1 MCCPPG
7 PAVRAVPCRLHNERT
22 AVSTMTDPISPV
34 SAAHFDLVEVAG
46 PGQVVGGVDTH
57 LDTHTAACVDH
68 LGRLLAHAQFPAT
81 TAGEKRLLA
90 WLGGFGELAAVGVE
104 GTGSYGASLARLLS
118 AEHVRVVEV
127 SRPNRQTR
135 RRRGKS
141 DPIDAE
147 AAARA
152 VLAGDA
158 TGTPKTRTGVV
169 ESIRVLRTARSGA
182 VKARTAATNTLKH
195 LVVTAP
201 EPLRSQLAGLPTDQL
216 VEATAALRPAAD
228 LTDPVQATKTALRRL
243 ARRCQHLTEE
253 ITDAD
258 TQLRA
263 LTTQTA
269 PALLERCGVGPETA
283 GQLLATAGDNPH
295 RLHSNAAFAALCG
308 TSPVPVA
315 SGRTHRVRLNRGGD
329 RQANNALH
337 TIVLVRM
344 CHHQPTRAY
353 VARRRAE
360 GKTTKEIMRCL
371 KRALCREL
379 LPLITQALTPD
390 LTASRL

>member
-1 MCCPPG
+1 
-7 PAVRAVPCRLHNERT
+7 
-22 AVSTMTDPISPV
+22 MTDPISPI
-34 SAAHFDLVEVAG
+34 SITRFDVTEVAG

-90 WLGGFGELAAVGVE
+90 WLGGFGDLAAVGVE
-104 GTGSYGASLARLLS
+104 GTGSYGASLARLLTG
-118 AEHVRVVEV
+118 EGVRVVEV

-135 RRRGKS
+135 RTRGKS

-152 VLAGDA
+152 VLAGTA
-158 TGTPKTRTGVV
+158 TGTPKTRTGTV

-182 VKARTAATNTLKH
+182 VKARTAASNTLKH
-195 LVVTAP
+195 LVITAP
-201 EPLRSQLAGLPTDQL
+201 EPLRTQLGGLTTDQL
-216 VEATAALRPAAD
+216 VEHAAALRPTTDPAG
-228 LTDPVQATKTALRRL
+228 LSDPVQATKTALRRL

-263 LTTQTA
+263 LTTRTA

-283 GQLLATAGDNPH
+283 GQLLTTAGDNPH
-295 RLHSNAAFAALCG
+295 RLHSTPAFAALCG

-329 RQANNALH
+329 RHANSALH

-344 CHHQPTRAY
+344 RHHEPTRAY

-390 LTASRL
+390 LTPGGL

>member
-1 MCCPPG
+1 
-7 PAVRAVPCRLHNERT
+7 
-22 AVSTMTDPISPV
+22 MTDPVATTYFEI
-34 SAAHFDLVEVAG
+34 DQIAG
-46 PGQVVGGVDTH
+46 PQQVIGGVDTH

-81 TAGEKRLLA
+81 STGEKQLLT
-90 WLGGFGELAAVGVE
+90 WLRGFGDLAAVGVE
-104 GTGSYGASLARLLS
+104 GTGSYGAGLARHLTS
-118 AEHVRVVEV
+118 QAVHVVEV

-135 RRRGKS
+135 RQRGKS

-152 VLAGDA
+152 VLAGTA

-169 ESIRVLRTARSGA
+169 ESIRVLRTTRSGA
-182 VKARTAATNTLKH
+182 IKARTAATNTLKH
-195 LVVTAP
+195 LTITAP
-201 EPLRSQLAGLPTDQL
+201 EPLRGQLTGLTSDQL
-216 VEATAALRPAAD
+216 VEAAAALRPTLNPA
-228 LTDPVQATKTALRRL
+228 DPVQATKTALRRL

-263 LTTQTA
+263 LTHHTA

-283 GQLLATAGDNPH
+283 GQLLTTAGDNPH
-295 RLHSNAAFAALCG
+295 RLHNSAAFAALCG

-329 RQANNALH
+329 RQANTALH
-337 TIVLVRM
+337 TIILVRM
-344 CHHQPTRAY
+344 RHHEPTRAY
-353 VARRRAE
+353 VTRRRAE
-360 GKTTKEIMRCL
+360 GKTTKEIIRCL

-390 LTASRL
+390 LTRRL